1 MKINEYQKY
10 PKMTGE
16 IFMSANLSLDEMSFN
31 EVLNILKKEVQE
43 DYINYV
49 LPAITSAL
57 KENKNELPYLTN
69 TVEKSEYGYYFL
81 GSGHFHTHNILF
93 ELLNKLL
100 KIAKE
105 NSSSKY
111 HFKRTV
117 LVRGLKYIVG
127 EGFEELF
134 EFNSIYSISI
144 NAENEVRSF
153 LNRYTSLGY
162 VTNDEKTHGFY
173 YFENDELNDILS
185 VTSFKNLL
193 DESLDKLKALNLY
206 DKSITKEENRRLITL
221 SSALIEDL
229 ERYKDKIKAI

>member
-1 MKINEYQKY
+1 
-10 PKMTGE
+10 
-16 IFMSANLSLDEMSFN
+16 MSTYLSLEEASFN
-31 EVLNILKKEVQE
+31 QVLNDLKKEVQD
-43 DYINYV
+43 DYSKYI
-49 LPAITSAL
+49 LPAISIAI
-57 KENKNELPYLTN
+57 KNNKNELPYSVN
-69 TVEKSEYGYYFL
+69 DVEESNYGNYFL
-81 GSGHFHTHNILF
+81 STGHFSTHIILF

-100 KIAKE
+100 KVAKE
-105 NSSSKY
+105 KGSSKC

-117 LVRGLKYIVG
+117 LVRGLKYIVS

-144 NAENEVRSF
+144 NVENEVRSF

-185 VTSFKNLL
+185 VTSFNNLL
-193 DESLDKLKALNLY
+193 NESLDKLKALNLY

-229 ERYKDKIKAI
+229 ERYKDKLKTI